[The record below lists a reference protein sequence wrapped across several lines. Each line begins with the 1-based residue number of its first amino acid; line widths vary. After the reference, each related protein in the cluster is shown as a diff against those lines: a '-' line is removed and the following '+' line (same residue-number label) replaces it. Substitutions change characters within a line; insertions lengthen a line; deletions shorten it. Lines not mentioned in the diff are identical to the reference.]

1 MSNLIH
7 KKNIVLLFTCIGR
20 RVELIQAFRNSAF
33 DSGINLTIIGVDTS
47 TTAPA
52 MVFCDRSF
60 TICRI
65 NEDGYI
71 PTLLQLCKDNNV
83 NLLIPTIDTD
93 LLILSE
99 NRLRFLEINTEVLV
113 SDYEKIQICR
123 DKRKTAE
130 YFKLCGVNTPDTT
143 DDVDLYAGGFPCF
156 IKPRDGSSS
165 INAFKIN
172 LHAEL
177 LERAKI
183 VPDYIIQPFI
193 RGNEYTVD
201 VFCDFLGNPLYII
214 PRKRLVVRSGEV
226 LVTEIC
232 HDEQIKQECNK
243 IIKAFKPRG
252 PLTIQLIRDERGVDH
267 FIEINPR
274 FGGGC
279 PLSMK
284 NGSDIPKT
292 IMQLLSGMPEVE
304 KSIEKSS
311 KEMIFSRFDQSVI
324 TSNHKS
330 IISVKAYNE
339 VMPVIEHMGV
349 QGIVFDLDDTL
360 YSEKEYVRSGLD
372 AVSRCLPLEQD
383 DFQGLWNSFNHG
395 NKPIDDVLHQ
405 KRIFSEELKNEL
417 LQKYRSHFPQIHL
430 FNGAKEFLEVWKAGS
445 PSHKLGLITDGRV
458 EGQNNKIDSLSIRH
472 FFDEIIITDELAG
485 RTGNVMRFRKPNA
498 IAFQIMRERLGINYS
513 RLVYIGDNPNKDF
526 STPLSLGM
534 HVIQFIP
541 EDGVLQ

>member
-1 MSNLIH
+1 MGKVMY

-20 RVELIQAFRNSAF
+20 RVELVQAFRSSAF
-33 DSGINLTIIGVDTS
+33 DSGMNLTIIGIDNS
-47 TTAPA
+47 LNAPA
-52 MVFCDRSF
+52 LVFCDKSF

-65 NEDGYI
+65 NEESYI
-71 PTLLQLCKDNNV
+71 PTLIKLCKDNDV
-83 NLLIPTIDTD
+83 DLLIPTIDTD

-99 NRLRFLEINTEVLV
+99 NRSRFLEINTEVLV
-113 SDYEKIQICR
+113 SDYKQIQICR

-130 YFKLCGVNTPDTT
+130 FLKRCCLCTPDTI

-172 LHAEL
+172 SQAEL
-177 LERAKI
+177 LDRAKI

-193 RGNEYTVD
+193 RGDEFTVD

-214 PRKRLVVRSGEV
+214 PRKRLLVRSGEV

-232 HDEQIKQECNK
+232 HDEQIELECNQ

-252 PLTIQLIRDERGVDH
+252 PLTIQLIRDEKGVDY

-284 NGSDIPKT
+284 SGADIPRT
-292 IMQLLSGMPEVE
+292 IMQLLSGVPVVDN
-304 KSIEKSS
+304 SIDSS
-311 KEMIFSRFDQSVI
+311 SDGIIFSRFDQSI
-324 TSNHKS
+324 ATGDCKS
-330 IISVKAYNE
+330 IISITNYNE
-339 VMPVIEHMGV
+339 LIPIVEQLGV
-349 QGIVFDLDDTL
+349 QGVVFDLDDTL
-360 YSEKEYVRSGLD
+360 YSEKEYVRSGL
-372 AVSRCLPLEQD
+372 AAISRCVPLEQD
-383 DFQGLWNSFNHG
+383 DFITLWNSFNQG

-405 KRIFSEELKNEL
+405 KGLYSENVKNEL
-417 LQKYRSHFPQIHL
+417 LQNYRSHFPKIHL
-430 FNGAKEFLEVWKAGS
+430 FNGAKEFLEAWKAAS
-445 PSHKLGLITDGRV
+445 LSHKLGLITDGRV

-472 FFDEIIITDELAG
+472 IFDEIIITDELAG

-534 HVIQFIP
+534 HVIRFIP
-541 EDGVLQ
+541 EDGFWV